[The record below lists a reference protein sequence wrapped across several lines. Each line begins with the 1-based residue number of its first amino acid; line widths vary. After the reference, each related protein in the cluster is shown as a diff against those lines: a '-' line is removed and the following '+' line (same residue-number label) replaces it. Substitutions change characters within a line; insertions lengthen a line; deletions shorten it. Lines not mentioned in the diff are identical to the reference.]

1 MMARNEATYA
11 QLPVGTSALISSCF
25 LKMSKR
31 PGIHPYRKIR
41 RQQKRQKELI
51 KKMGLRFD
59 QLK

>member
-1 MMARNEATYA
+1 
-11 QLPVGTSALISSCF
+11 LPVGTSALISSCF